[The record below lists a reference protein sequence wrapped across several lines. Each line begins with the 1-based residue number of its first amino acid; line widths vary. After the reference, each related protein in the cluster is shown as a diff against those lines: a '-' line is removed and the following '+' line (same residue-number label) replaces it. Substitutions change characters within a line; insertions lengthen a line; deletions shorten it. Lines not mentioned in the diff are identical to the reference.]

1 MLEVKVKEARAK
13 LGQLLNKVE
22 TGQRV
27 ILTRRG
33 KKIACLVALDEEKHL
48 PCLKEFRQSISAEG
62 KGLSTAVITS
72 REEER
77 Y

>member
-1 MLEVKVKEARAK
+1 MLEVKVKEARAR

-22 TGQRV
+22 AGQSV
-27 ILTRRG
+27 TLTRRG

-48 PCLKEFRQSISAEG
+48 PCLKEFRQSISVEG
-62 KGLSTAVITS
+62 KGLSTAVIIS
-72 REEER
+72 REEDR